1 MNNDLK
7 TGIGLLIPAG
17 ALVGFVTSL
26 IAGNYLLGVI
36 MAVVGVLG
44 WFVYM
49 AVMEST
55 PPNVTGNVII
65 LFGVLLSLAIFLNY
79 GWEQSIF
86 GGFELRPDGL
96 ILALIILFF
105 SIMLGVVFRRSDR
118 NGRTKDTPLS
128 EAEMALV
135 KEALAR
141 DSDESKEPKVIV
153 IKQEAPPQPEI
164 EEEGEEYEYAYDET
178 YAYPPEYYEDY
189 EDFEDEEYEEEE
201 ETE

>member
-7 TGIGLLIPAG
+7 TGIGFLIPAS

-36 MAVVGVLG
+36 MAVAGILG

-55 PPNVTGNVII
+55 PPKVTGNVII

-79 GWEQSIF
+79 GWEQSMF
-86 GGFELRPDGL
+86 GGFELRPDGF
-96 ILALIILFF
+96 ISAIIILFF
-105 SIMLGVVFRRSDR
+105 SIMLGVVFRRSDG

-128 EAEMALV
+128 EEEMAMV

-153 IKQEAPPQPEI
+153 IKQETPPEPEI
-164 EEEGEEYEYAYDET
+164 EEKGEEYEYTYDEA

-189 EDFEDEEYEEEE
+189 EDFEDEEEEEE
-201 ETE
+201 E